1 MRASSSACDCT
12 NGCADHH
19 CDDVNRIFDMIE
31 WDRDGGQGGVLLHA
45 IGNPDDVNNLLN
57 NGRIDWLTAMS
68 FGDSYP
74 IINDCTDK
82 TSDNPPSCSAHALLR
97 SDLLPIA
104 FNYPDDVESM
114 HPIGLVYDPF
124 ALTENNPIV
133 DMYVLDADTVDTPAA
148 KHAECTVESGWDW
161 QSNYNGNGDAYD
173 PYYILPAMQGQCIF
187 SVESEDNWAGFWGN
201 FIDARK
207 NFLMVTRSGDTSLL
221 PDGRAYLEPEIDVW
235 ISDSS
240 AWEDMYE
247 NALKAVLV
255 QTNYCNEQ
263 LRGDVANDKCYNF
276 ASHSDED
283 SVIRDAKL
291 GACRVALQI
300 KQETGNDI
308 PVIEARLLSNSMV
321 VPDTWDSFW
330 SDDHYD
336 APASSYM
343 QYYDCC
349 WLLNEEGLYDMLGS
363 DWYDNECCYEQN
375 GGYWKNCDYCDNC

>member
-1 MRASSSACDCT
+1 MRAGSSLCDCS

-31 WDRDGGQGGVLLHA
+31 WDRDGNGQGGALFHA

-57 NGRIDWLTAMS
+57 DGPIDWLTAKS
-68 FGDSYP
+68 FGGLYP

-104 FNYPDDVESM
+104 FNYPDNVESM

-133 DMYVLDADTVDTPAA
+133 DMYVLDADTASTPAA
-148 KHAECTVESGWDW
+148 QHAECTVESGWDW

-173 PYYILPAMQGQCIF
+173 PQYIFPAMQGQCRF

-207 NFLMVTRSGDTSLL
+207 NFLMVTRSGDTSGL
-221 PDGRAYLEPEIDVW
+221 PDGAAYLEPEIDVW

-263 LRGDVANDKCYNF
+263 LRGDVANDKCSTF
-276 ASHSDED
+276 ASHDDED
-283 SVIRDAKL
+283 SIIRDAKL

-308 PVIEARLLSNSMV
+308 PVIEASLLSNSMV

-336 APASSYM
+336 VPASSYM

-349 WLLNEEGLYDMLGS
+349 WLLNDGLYDMLGS
-363 DWYDNECCYEQN
+363 DWYDNECCYDQN
-375 GGYWKNCDYCDNC
+375 DGFWKNKDYCGN

>member
-57 NGRIDWLTAMS
+57 NGRIDWLTAIS

-255 QTNYCNEQ
+255 QTNYPAA
-263 LRGDVANDKCYNF
+263 RGNSRRR
-276 ASHSDED
+276 ASH
-283 SVIRDAKL
+283 AL
-291 GACRVALQI
+291 WVATLRI
-300 KQETGNDI
+300 
-308 PVIEARLLSNSMV
+308 MV
-321 VPDTWDSFW
+321 VVIIWVVVMMTT
-330 SDDHYD
+330 
-336 APASSYM
+336 AMAKTTM
-343 QYYDCC
+343 T
-349 WLLNEEGLYDMLGS
+349 GRRRRRRRR
-363 DWYDNECCYEQN
+363 
-375 GGYWKNCDYCDNC
+375 KRKAVT